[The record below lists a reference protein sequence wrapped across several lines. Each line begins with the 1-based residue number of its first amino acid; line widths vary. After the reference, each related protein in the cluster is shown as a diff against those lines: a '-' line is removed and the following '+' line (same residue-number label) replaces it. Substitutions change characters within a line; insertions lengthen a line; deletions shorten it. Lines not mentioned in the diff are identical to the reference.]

1 MAEITIKYLAQKLNL
16 APSTVSRAL
25 NDSHEISDATK
36 MKVLALA
43 EELNFQPNP
52 YARSLRE
59 QKSKT
64 IGVII
69 PERINNFFSQVIDGM
84 ESVTRAYGYHLL
96 VYNSNEDTEQEKNIL
111 SLLIGGRVD
120 AIVMSISRFDQKS
133 DHIDKLKKRNTPVV
147 FFDRISTNFP
157 TTKFITN
164 DYEVGYQGT
173 VHLIEK
179 GCKKILFLMLS
190 NENSN
195 GIERL
200 RGFKDA
206 LKKKNITFEANW
218 VIECSH
224 SDEKNIAL
232 LESIFYKLDRPDG
245 VLASVEKL
253 ALATYRALSRT
264 HIKIPEQV
272 RVVSFSNMKI
282 ADLLHP
288 PLTTISQPAYEI
300 GEECAKLLIK
310 KLTKKNQPDLE
321 DKIVT
326 IPSVFT
332 ERESSK

>member
-25 NDSHEISDATK
+25 NDSHEISNATK
-36 MKVLALA
+36 VKVLELA
-43 EELNFQPNP
+43 KELNFQPNP

-84 ESVTRAYGYHLL
+84 ESVTRIHGYHLL
-96 VYNSNEDTEQEKNIL
+96 VYNSNEDVEQEKNIL

-120 AIVMSISRFDQKS
+120 AIVMSVAGLHQKS
-133 DHIDKLKKRNTPVV
+133 EHLSKLKNRFMPVV
-147 FFDRISTNFP
+147 FFDRISANFP
-157 TTKFITN
+157 TTKFTTN
-164 DYEVGYQGT
+164 DYEVGYNGT

-179 GCKKILFLMLS
+179 GCKKIIFLTLS
-190 NENSN
+190 SEYSN
-195 GIERL
+195 GIQRL

-206 LKKKNITFEANW
+206 LKAKNVTFEENS
-218 VIECSH
+218 VVECSH
-224 SDEKNIAL
+224 CDEKNIAL

-253 ALATYRALSRT
+253 ALATYRALSRIQ
-264 HIKIPEQV
+264 IKIPEQV
-272 RVVSFSNMKI
+272 RIVSFSNMNI

-300 GEECAKLLIK
+300 GVECAKLLMN

-326 IPSVFT
+326 ISSVFT